1 MGEGRPWVRAVTLG
15 GWPGLGASEVELAL
29 GERFTILVGRNGAGK
44 SLLLSTLDQAS
55 DVATRTAQILPRAL
69 RQTGTFRFSCELQA
83 GAQRFSYRYSREV
96 TETDEDASVLS
107 PDGVQIELGESCT
120 DGVTGAD
127 IWRVE
132 HGTLVVPGAAP
143 LPIQAGVGLLGL
155 LGLRQQAG
163 AVPREARMLA
173 SLLGRVIL
181 VPAGVPRSDPSR
193 RAHVFVTKGGA
204 SPLQSGRKGWRSPV
218 NAKRIDRLATRL
230 ANAHDRDR
238 TTFDEFKELT
248 ARLGLARNV
257 SVEVYNDPRTDIPD
271 QEKVDLAAVAFDDI
285 NIGLLSDGT
294 LRVAE
299 ILLDLLR
306 PAGSIL
312 LIEEPETA
320 IHPGLLH
327 RILSLLESYALD
339 RQIVITTHSP
349 IVVSWCRPE
358 YLRLV
363 LRESDATRTS
373 ALSEDEARRVSSYLN
388 DEGTLGDFIFMQTS
402 EQ

>member
-1 MGEGRPWVRAVTLG
+1 VP
-15 GWPGLGASEVELAL
+15 
-29 GERFTILVGRNGAGK
+29 
-44 SLLLSTLDQAS
+44 
-55 DVATRTAQILPRAL
+55 
-69 RQTGTFRFSCELQA
+69 
-83 GAQRFSYRYSREV
+83 
-96 TETDEDASVLS
+96 S

-120 DGVTGAD
+120 DAATGAD

-163 AVPREARMLA
+163 AVPREARMLG

-238 TTFDEFKELT
+238 TTFDEFKELV

-271 QEKVDLAAVAFDDI
+271 QEKVDLAAVA
-285 NIGLLSDGT
+285 ST
-294 LRVAE
+294 T
-299 ILLDLLR
+299 
-306 PAGSIL
+306 SIL
-312 LIEEPETA
+312 ACFRTGRFGSQRFSLTCCGPRDRYCIEEPETA

-373 ALSEDEARRVSSYLN
+373 ALSEDESRRVSSYLN
-388 DEGTLGDFIFMQTS
+388 DEGTLGDFIFMQSS

>member
-15 GWPGLGASEVELAL
+15 GWPGLGVSDVELAL
-29 GERFTILVGRNGAGK
+29 GERFTILAGRNGAGK
-44 SLLLSTLDQAS
+44 SLLLSTFEQAS

-83 GAQRFSYRYSREV
+83 GAQRFFYRYSREV
-96 TETDEDASVLS
+96 TETDEDASAPS
-107 PDGVQIELGESCT
+107 PDGVHIKLEEVCA
-120 DGVTGAD
+120 DAATGAD
-127 IWRVE
+127 VWRVE
-132 HGTLVVPGAAP
+132 HGILVVPGAAP
-143 LPIQAGVGLLGL
+143 LPIQEGVGL

-163 AVPREARMLA
+163 AIPREARILG

-181 VPAGVPRSDPSR
+181 VPAGVPRSDPWR
-193 RAHVFVTKGGA
+193 RAHTFVTKGGA
-204 SPLQSGRKGWRSPV
+204 SPLPSGRKGWRSPV
-218 NAKRIDRLATRL
+218 NAGRIDRLATRL

-238 TTFDEFKELT
+238 ATFDEFKELT
-248 ARLGLARNV
+248 ARLGLATNV
-257 SVEVYNDPRTDIPD
+257 SVQVYNDPRTDISD
-271 QEKVDLAAVAFDDI
+271 GEKVDLAAVAFDDI

-320 IHPGLLH
+320 VHPGLLH

-358 YLRLV
+358 DLRLV
-363 LRESDATRTS
+363 LRENDATRTS
-373 ALSEDEARRVSSYLN
+373 ALSEDQARRIASYLN